1 VSGEERIAEEFPS
14 VTVLFADI
22 VEFTTLSQGISA
34 AELVNGLD
42 YLFSRFDEIA
52 EKHGLEKIKTIG
64 DAYMAVAGVP
74 EIQPDHAERAAAMA
88 LDMLDAAKSFQGIT
102 TGKPISLRIG
112 LHSGS
117 VVAGIIG
124 KKKFAYDLWGDAVNV
139 ASRMESHGMPG
150 KIHVSKD
157 YVEATGACAKFAYRG
172 MMKVKGKGM
181 METYFLEEIL
191 PPCS

>member
-1 VSGEERIAEEFPS
+1 MAISGVGSDGEGQAARAADFAIAIRNAVCKVSEN
-14 VTVLFADI
+14 
-22 VEFTTLSQGISA
+22 
-34 AELVNGLD
+34 NGLD
-42 YLFSRFDEIA
+42 LQI
-52 EKHGLEKIKTIG
+52 
-64 DAYMAVAGVP
+64 
-74 EIQPDHAERAAAMA
+74 
-88 LDMLDAAKSFQGIT
+88 
-102 TGKPISLRIG
+102 RIG
-112 LHSGS
+112 LHIGP
-117 VVAGIIG
+117 VVAGVIG
-124 KKKFAYDLWGDAVNV
+124 NSRPAYDCWGDAVNV